1 MSREEAGELSDEL
14 QKQKK
19 ANFLPINLAVGAVL
33 LVEELVKQQELG
45 VQVRAAVEPEMVY
58 NAGRWL
64 N

>member
-1 MSREEAGELSDEL
+1 MSWEEAGELSDEL

-19 ANFLPINLAVGAVL
+19 ANFLPINLAVGAGL
-33 LVEELVKQQELG
+33 LVEQLLKQQELG